1 MARVTKA
8 QLEERIEDLESELKK
23 YRNWLLKSEE
33 KYNTLLNEREGQL
46 TSLPA
51 YQQMQSHVEQL
62 ELINKN
68 LGEIIQQQR
77 DKIEKLQLR
86 ADKAVIP
93 HNARNAGRRPKNNIL
108 IQQQLDQIT
117 SLAAQGHTVNTICD
131 KMSISRATFYRLKAH
146 ENDQE

>member
-77 DKIEKLQLR
+77 DKIEKLQLQ

-93 HNARNAGRRPKNNIL
+93 HNARNAGRKPKNNIL

-117 SLAAQGHTVNTICD
+117 SLAVQGYTVNTICD
-131 KMSISRATFYRLKAH
+131 KMGISRATFYRLKAH
-146 ENDQE
+146 END